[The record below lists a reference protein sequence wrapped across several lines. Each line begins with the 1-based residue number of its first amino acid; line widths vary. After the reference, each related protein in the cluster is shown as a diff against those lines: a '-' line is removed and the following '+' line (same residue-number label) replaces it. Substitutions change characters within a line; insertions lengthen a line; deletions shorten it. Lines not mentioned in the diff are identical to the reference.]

1 MARGLFGQSLPL
13 GPGEPPI
20 YDRDKTKQSSP
31 VAVPPPPQY
40 LSSYM
45 PALLQDLH
53 YLTEML
59 TYEQKHMTT
68 IEPPLIW
75 KPDPGETTTSRP
87 VTIVQDEYVVA
98 TTTKKPSTVWWV
110 PPTTTR
116 YNLNIK
122 RNE

>member
-13 GPGEPPI
+13 GEPPI
-20 YDRDKTKQSSP
+20 YDRDKTKQSSS

-40 LSSYM
+40 LNSYM

-75 KPDPGETTTSRP
+75 KPDPGETITTTSRP
-87 VTIVQDEYVVA
+87 VTIVQDDYVV

-116 YNLNIK
+116 YKLKIK